1 MYRIPKSDQVIIAI
15 RDVMARYKVVNSQKK
30 LKELVERELNQNNE
44 NFKVGGT
51 RMRLLAINTGIAQV
65 EVHCKETEQEKEP
78 LSNCPVCGSKL
89 KKSKNQTVFGGTVTL
104 GHTCPTC
111 TYWTGMKR
119 RVPTRYVFN
128 IKRR

>member
-1 MYRIPKSDQVIIAI
+1 MYRIPKTEQVIVAI
-15 RDVMARYKVVNSQKK
+15 RDVLSRYKTVSSQKK
-30 LKELVERELNQNNE
+30 LKELVEKELNQNDE
-44 NFKVGGT
+44 GFKVGGT
-51 RMRLLAINTGIAQV
+51 RLRLLAINNGIAHV

-78 LSNCPVCGSKL
+78 LVNCPVCGSKL

-104 GHTCPTC
+104 SQKCSTC

-119 RVPTRYVFN
+119 RVPSRYVFN